1 MDDQYIEN
9 GSIYIFNREKFLK
22 QRTRL
27 FGKIGVYK
35 MRKDQSF
42 QVDQKID
49 IKIIKKFINDKK

>member
-27 FGKIGVYK
+27 FGKIGV
-35 MRKDQSF
+35 
-42 QVDQKID
+42 
-49 IKIIKKFINDKK
+49 IK